1 MGFLEE
7 LKRRNAIR
15 VVVAYTIVAWLVA
28 QIADL
33 VFNNIAAPEWVMPA
47 LLLMLALGFFAA
59 AEEAQRME
67 PVQRDNLDGTYIVKV
82 LAEVLALSGEK
93 GRALELIAQIIDK
106 PAGFRR
112 WDLYLDPRWD
122 FFRDDERF
130 NDLIRPLNLDKA
142 KQ

>member
-1 MGFLEE
+1 MGE
-7 LKRRNAIR
+7 
-15 VVVAYTIVAWLVA
+15 
-28 QIADL
+28 
-33 VFNNIAAPEWVMPA
+33 

-112 WDLYLDPRWD
+112 WDLYLDPRRD